1 MKCVALKKRGLL
13 DLQERVFSI
22 DENMELAMLD
32 VE

>member
-1 MKCVALKKRGLL
+1 MKCVAFKKRGVL